1 MCLRCAVPD
10 ARYWVAPVVLVVIGL
25 AARAVRGGPLLPART
40 FVLGRL
46 DLAVAVVAFLA
57 LGFHCAAMF
66 FPSVVAAVPGTD
78 GAARAVRE
86 LGVASQVAYW
96 VPAGLLLL
104 ALRRAWAPLL
114 VAETVVLLAVGATMF
129 WDFGLPA
136 HLIAIAGS
144 VATTVVVLTTMTA
157 RPVPRRPV
165 PA

>member
-1 MCLRCAVPD
+1 MPD
-10 ARYWVAPVVLVVIGL
+10 ARYWVALVVLVVVGL
-25 AARAVRGGPLLPART
+25 AVRVLRGGPLLPAART
-40 FVLGRL
+40 SVLGRL
-46 DLAVAVVAFLA
+46 DLVVALVAFLA

-66 FPSVVAAVPGTD
+66 FPSVVAAPGTD

-86 LGVASQVAYW
+86 LGAASQVAYW
-96 VPAGLLLL
+96 VPAVLLLV

-114 VAETVVLLAVGATMF
+114 FAETVVLLAVGGTMF

-144 VATTVVVLTTMTA
+144 VATTVAVLTTMTT